1 MSYVTIFLQTS
12 MVNPMENQNVE
23 FFIKKIDFILKKF
36 DYEGYN
42 DIDDKY
48 QDFLI
53 ENAQE
58 IDALYQMCG
67 LNESND
73 DPSGLIWRSYVKGKL
88 GQTSKWDPTKIM
100 MWVVGTIVT
109 SVILVDVLS
118 YIIVKIK
125 LLTS

>member
-1 MSYVTIFLQTS
+1 MPYVTIFLQTS
-12 MVNPMENQNVE
+12 RVNPMENQNVE

-67 LNESND
+67 LDESND
-73 DPSGLIWRSYVKGKL
+73 DPSGLIWRSYVKSKL
-88 GQTSKWDPTKIM
+88 GQTSKWDLTKIM

-109 SVILVDVLS
+109 SAILVDVLS
-118 YIIVKIK
+118 HIIVKIK
-125 LLTS
+125 PLIS

>member
-1 MSYVTIFLQTS
+1 
-12 MVNPMENQNVE
+12 MENQNVE
-23 FFIKKIDFILKKF
+23 FFIKKIDSILKKF